1 MALSR
6 VNTLKV
12 ATAGSGYV
20 IDLRDAGGNA
30 AGYVKARP
38 RVTAGEFYIK
48 PVYSPD
54 TAPDAPAATPAP
66 ASDAQAAWYHVI
78 TGDDPLVLG
87 QEFAKGFNA
96 QAQDAI
102 THLLVWAV
110 AAGELVT
117 VAH

>member
-1 MALSR
+1 MSLSR

-38 RVTAGEFYIK
+38 RVASAEFYIQ
-48 PVYSPD
+48 PVNSVTDP
-54 TAPDAPAATPAP
+54 TAPAASPAP
-66 ASDAQAAWYHVI
+66 ASDAQAPWYHVI
-78 TGDDPLVLG
+78 TGDDPLILG
-87 QEFAKGFNA
+87 QEFGRGYNP

-102 THLLVWAV
+102 THLLVWCV

-117 VAH
+117 IAH